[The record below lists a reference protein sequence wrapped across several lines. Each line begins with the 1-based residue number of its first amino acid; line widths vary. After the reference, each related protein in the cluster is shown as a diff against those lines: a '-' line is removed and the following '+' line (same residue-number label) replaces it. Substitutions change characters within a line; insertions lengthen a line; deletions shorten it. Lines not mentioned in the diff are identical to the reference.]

1 MNAIDFWKRVNKRIK
16 ELNITQESLCSD
28 LGINLG
34 TFKQQITHARFPSV
48 DSALKIAQA
57 LGVSVEY
64 LVTGKE
70 TDGKKQLLEEMQS
83 VIDRFS

>member
-48 DSALKIAQA
+48 DSAFKIAQA

-64 LVTGKE
+64 LVTGEE
-70 TDGKKQLLEEMQS
+70 TDGKKQFIEALKNF
-83 VIDRFS
+83 IDAHS